1 MTQVFV
7 SYSRHDEE
15 RARPVLDALARS
27 GFRVSHA
34 QDPPGMS
41 FADAIAQKIERADCV
56 VVVWSRAAARSEWV
70 QREVHL
76 AIEAWSAGKLVL
88 VSLDDAPLPVGLRD
102 LEAIPIRGED
112 AMETHEVVRRVEEM
126 ARGGQQPRAIAAQSR
141 TPPAPLASA
150 RGRRGSAGAL
160 VGGLLGL
167 LLVAGLGAYWF
178 SVGSAPPPSE
188 QVGGGAE
195 QPGKGAPS
203 SELPSPA
210 PQPPPPPNE
219 GAGQPP
225 DGGDVVSPFP
235 ESPAPDPGSIA
246 SQELN
251 RDFAAPNPLL
261 VGLATGLVG
270 IAIGAGLAFA
280 LWRWSRRRRVRPEAS
295 IAPANATA
303 SLQSAVASLPDG
315 MPVFVSYS
323 REDLRD
329 VDRLVKQIEQAG
341 YGVWID
347 RQAHGS
353 QRYAAPIVRAIKS
366 SQLVALMCSSNAFKS
381 DHVIRE
387 IYIAGDCKKPFLV
400 FQLDH
405 SEFPDEVLYFVTGF
419 PRLSVTALDPQGLRT
434 ELSRLLV
441 N

>member
-1 MTQVFV
+1 
-7 SYSRHDEE
+7 
-15 RARPVLDALARS
+15 
-27 GFRVSHA
+27 
-34 QDPPGMS
+34 MS
-41 FADAIAQKIERADCV
+41 FADAMAQKIDRADCV
-56 VVVWSRAAARSEWV
+56 VIFWSRAAARSEWV

-102 LEAIPIRGED
+102 LEAIAIRGED
-112 AMETHEVVRRVEEM
+112 AMEISEITRRVEAMVYGDRE
-126 ARGGQQPRAIAAQSR
+126 PRAVAAQAPMAEAGR
-141 TPPAPLASA
+141 EPPS
-150 RGRRGSAGAL
+150 GRQAAWRAL

-167 LLVAGLGAYWF
+167 LLVAGLGGYLF
-178 SVGSAPPPSE
+178 SVGSAPPPPT
-188 QVGGGAE
+188 VGGSAE
-195 QPGKGAPS
+195 PGKGAEAP
-203 SELPSPA
+203 EPPSPA
-210 PQPPPPPNE
+210 PPPPPPNE

-225 DGGDVVSPFP
+225 DDGGLVSPFP
-235 ESPAPDPGSIA
+235 EAPPSEPGLPSYEI
-246 SQELN
+246 N
-251 RDFAAPNPLL
+251 RDLHGAPNALL
-261 VGLATGLVG
+261 AAIVTGLVG

-280 LWRWSRRRRVRPEAS
+280 LWRWSRRRGARRDAS
-295 IAPANATA
+295 IAPVSAPT
-303 SLQSAVASLPDG
+303 SLQQVAAALPDG

-323 REDLRD
+323 RADLRD

-366 SQLVALMCSSNAFKS
+366 SQLVALMCSQNAFAS

-419 PRLSVTALDPQGLRT
+419 PRLSVTGLDSQGLRM

>member
-1 MTQVFV
+1 
-7 SYSRHDEE
+7 
-15 RARPVLDALARS
+15 
-27 GFRVSHA
+27 
-34 QDPPGMS
+34 
-41 FADAIAQKIERADCV
+41 
-56 VVVWSRAAARSEWV
+56 
-70 QREVHL
+70 
-76 AIEAWSAGKLVL
+76 
-88 VSLDDAPLPVGLRD
+88 LPVGLRD
-102 LEAIPIRGED
+102 LEAIPFRGED
-112 AMETHEVVRRVEEM
+112 AAETDEIVRRVQ
-126 ARGGQQPRAIAAQSR
+126 ALVYGDQQPRAVAAQ
-141 TPPAPLASA
+141 APMAEAPRASA
-150 RGRRGSAGAL
+150 RGRRGGRAL
-160 VGGLLGL
+160 VGGLLGV
-167 LLVAGLGAYWF
+167 LLVAGLGAYLF

-188 QVGGGAE
+188 TVGGAGP
-195 QPGKGAPS
+195 PGSGGPAPES
-203 SELPSPA
+203 PSPA
-210 PQPPPPPNE
+210 PPPPPNE

-225 DGGDVVSPFP
+225 DDGGLVSPYP
-235 ESPAPDPGSIA
+235 ESPTPDPGAIA
-246 SQELN
+246 SWELN
-251 RDFAAPNPLL
+251 RDFAAGPSPLL
-261 VGLATGLVG
+261 VAIVTGLVG
-270 IAIGAGLAFA
+270 IAIGAGFAFA
-280 LWRWSRRRRVRPEAS
+280 LWRWSRRRRMRPEAPL
-295 IAPANATA
+295 IPA
-303 SLQSAVASLPDG
+303 SLQSIAASLPDG

-366 SQLVALMCSSNAFKS
+366 SQLVALMCSQNAFKS